1 MVRLVRPGREP
12 VEPLGQ
18 LDVGLVRRDR
28 EADVREPVELRP
40 DRFDD
45 AGVPV
50 AGVDDADAAA
60 EIDQAV
66 AVGIGEHRAFRV
78 HDGDGGDGGHALR
91 HGLGAAREEGAAV
104 GAGDLGL
111 QVNDA
116 GHARAS

>member
-1 MVRLVRPGREP
+1 M
-12 VEPLGQ
+12 
-18 LDVGLVRRDR
+18 
-28 EADVREPVELRP
+28 REPVELGP

-50 AGVDDADAAA
+50 TGVDDADAAA

-66 AVGIGEHRAFRV
+66 AVGVGEHRAFRV
-78 HDGDGGDGGHALR
+78 HDGDGRDGGHAPR

-111 QVNDA
+111 QANDA
-116 GHARAS
+116 GHERLGGK